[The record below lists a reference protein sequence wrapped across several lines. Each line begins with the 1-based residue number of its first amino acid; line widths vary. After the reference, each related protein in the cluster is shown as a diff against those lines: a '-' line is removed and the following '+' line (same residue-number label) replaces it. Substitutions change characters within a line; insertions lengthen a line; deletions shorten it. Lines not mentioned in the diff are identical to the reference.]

1 MYKYNPCPQTT
12 YNGRTMP
19 YCKPVVGRGSAIP
32 ESTRVLAETCSTT
45 YVLGQPVVNQ
55 PTLVPVQTTPASS
68 TTAAAARAVQQQE
81 SDPYNPATRFSQYF
95 PAEPLPYIEPRT
107 MRVPSNEPL
116 PPVVVCVPNNRYE
129 STAETLARLAKQ

>member
-1 MYKYNPCPQTT
+1 
-12 YNGRTMP
+12 MP
-19 YCKPVVGRGSAIP
+19 YCKPVVGQGNAIP
-32 ESTRVLAETCSTT
+32 ESTRVMAQTCPTT
-45 YVLGQPVVNQ
+45 YVLGQPVTNQ
-55 PTLVPVQTTPASS
+55 PTLVPVQTIPASA

-116 PPVVVCVPNNRYE
+116 PSIVPCQVVKQYE
-129 STAETLARLAKQ
+129 STAETLARLAKK